1 MIFPPRAPLE
11 RRRSLRSRVEGEKSN
26 FSRGGVAFALG
37 ISLLLACGG
46 SGDEHDNNNFRED
59 VIECEDALARL
70 EKCCP
75 SFDATVVR
83 CQFDYSKNTGCGSTS
98 IDSVQPAFN
107 KDESQCIRE
116 TSCDDLVKKGVC
128 DRAQD
133 ARTYEQHSTTTDG
146 VGTAQSTTSGTNQTH
161 LPVCR

>member
-1 MIFPPRAPLE
+1 ML
-11 RRRSLRSRVEGEKSN
+11 SS
-26 FSRGGVAFALG
+26 FSARGGVAFALG

-46 SGDEHDNNNFRED
+46 SGDEKDDNNFRED

-83 CQFDYSKNTGCGSTS
+83 CQYDYAKNTGCGSTS
-98 IDSVQPAFN
+98 VDSVKPAFTT
-107 KDESQCIRE
+107 DESHCIRQM
-116 TSCDDLVKKGVC
+116 SCDDLVKKGVC
-128 DRAQD
+128 GRAQD
-133 ARTYEQHSTTTDG
+133 ARTYEQHSTTSDGIGDTSRTTKTD
-146 VGTAQSTTSGTNQTH
+146 QTH